1 MDCTIHGVTKSQA
14 RLSDFDFTLPH
25 SKYSS
30 LSELI
35 MLFHEVHIYVYKNIK
50 LYTLNI
56 QF

>member
-1 MDCTIHGVTKSQA
+1 MDCSIRGVTKSQA
-14 RLSDFDFTLPH
+14 RLSDFHFSSLQ
-25 SKYSS
+25 SKYSN

-35 MLFHEVHIYVYKNIK
+35 MLFNEVHIYVYQNIK